1 MEINNDSI
9 VLPLPTDTFLEKEEK
24 MWRVALPKSYK
35 DFLKKYNGGT
45 PEHKSF
51 LYSKSFLCDR

>member
-1 MEINNDSI
+1 
-9 VLPLPTDTFLEKEEK
+9 

-51 LYSKSFLCDR
+51 YTQNHFYAIDR